1 MYISRLQVSNYK
13 SFREPNALEFTQ
25 GFNIISGQNHSG
37 KTALLEAL
45 GLSFVWNPHKSMKT
59 IPARDTIPDQ
69 VSWADVWFTVP
80 KKEIIEAMLASAP
93 NTQFQ
98 IARPDIGSTFAKPI
112 GYTEISGPSADTLLA
127 AIFSEESLIFKLR
140 VESRPGQGCSW
151 RAVDIPTYG
160 LYLPEKQ
167 GPNWNYI
174 YCGIN
179 RNGLFEARGGVVNA
193 HPLDI
198 GLQLAGVFQRHV
210 YRFAAE
216 RMNIGRGAHGNQ
228 TLLGQNAAN
237 LHEVLNQLQHNTS
250 RFREL
255 NHYLN
260 AILPQVKQVS
270 VRGIGPG
277 QVEIVVWCHDP
288 ESQREDLVVPR
299 SESGTGIGQVLAIL
313 YVVLTSDRPQTIIID
328 EPQSFLHPGAAR
340 KLIEFLK
347 MYPQHQ
353 FIIATHS
360 ATIIAAANPKTIT
373 LATFEDAESTL
384 QQLNVD
390 AEKGIQRTLMELG
403 IRLSDLFGADN
414 ILWVEGRT
422 EERCFPLLVEEILK
436 RPLMGTE
443 ILGIRQTGD
452 LQGRDAKKVFEI
464 YRTLAKGASFLP
476 PAVAFILDEECRDE
490 AAKRELFKLS
500 EDLAVFLPRRM
511 YENYL
516 LNPKAIAEVANAIEG
531 FRPTPLTPAEVREA
545 IEAKLKDPGY
555 FCTPEKMKV
564 PAHRIK
570 NVDAGRVLEELFSD
584 FSETRVTYQ
593 KVAHGVVLTES
604 LIHNAPEEFKEIT
617 ELLTKVLGTAQ
628 GEGHAYIGGPLYVE
642 STPRAASASPT
653 QVKVGE

>member
-1 MYISRLQVSNYK
+1 MFISRFQVCNYK
-13 SFREPNALEFTQ
+13 SLREPAPLELTQ

-45 GLSFVWNPHKSMKT
+45 GLNFVGNPHKSMKT
-59 IPARDTIPDQ
+59 VPARDTIPDQ
-69 VSWADVWFTVP
+69 VSWADVSFTLSG
-80 KKEIIEAMLASAP
+80 KEVVELMLASPP
-93 NTQFQ
+93 NSQFQ
-98 IARPDIGSTFAKPI
+98 VARPAIGSAYAKAI
-112 GYTEISGPSADTLLA
+112 GYEDASSPAVDRFLA
-127 AIFSEESLIFKLR
+127 ALFTEKSFTFKLR
-140 VESRPGQGCSW
+140 VQATAGYACYW
-151 RAVDIPTYG
+151 TALDIPTYG

-167 GPNWNYI
+167 GPNWNYL
-174 YCGIN
+174 YCAVDRSGTVSVT
-179 RNGLFEARGGVVNA
+179 GGVVNA
-193 HPLDI
+193 NPADI
-198 GLQLAGVFQRHV
+198 GLQLVSLFQRHV

-228 TLLGQNAAN
+228 TILGHNASN

-260 AILPQVKQVS
+260 IILPQVRQVS

-288 ESQREDLVVPR
+288 ESQREDLVVPL

-340 KLIEFLK
+340 KLVEFLK
-347 MYPQHQ
+347 RYPHHQ
-353 FIIATHS
+353 FIVATHS

-373 LATFEDAESTL
+373 LATFEDAETTL

-390 AEKGIQRTLMELG
+390 AERGIQRTLTELG

-422 EERCFPLLVEEILK
+422 EEKCFPLIVEKILK
-436 RPLMGTE
+436 QPLMGTE

-452 LQGRDAKKVFEI
+452 LEGRDAKRVFEI
-464 YRTLAKGASFLP
+464 YRRLAKGASLLP
-476 PAVAFILDEECRDE
+476 PAVAFVLDEECRDE

-500 EDLAVFLPRRM
+500 GELAVFLPRRM

-531 FRPTPLTPAEVREA
+531 FRPAALAAHEVREA
-545 IEAKLKDPGY
+545 IEAKLKTPVY
-555 FCTPEKMKV
+555 FCTPEKAKV
-564 PAHRIK
+564 PADWIK
-570 NVDAGRVLEELFSD
+570 SVDAGRVLEELFNH
-584 FSETRVTYQ
+584 FSEARVIYQ
-593 KVAHGVVLTES
+593 KVAHGVALTEWIIKNS
-604 LIHNAPEEFKEIT
+604 PGDLTEIA
-617 ELLTKVLGTAQ
+617 ELLHKVLDAQ
-628 GEGHAYIGGPLYVE
+628 KPASSSQAARPAIVSATQSRAVE
-642 STPRAASASPT
+642 
-653 QVKVGE
+653 

>member
-1 MYISRLQVSNYK
+1 MYISRFQVANYK
-13 SFREPNALEFTQ
+13 SFREPKALEFTP

-45 GLSFVWNPHKSMKT
+45 GLNFVGNPHKSMKT
-59 IPARDTIPDQ
+59 IPARDTIPEQ
-69 VSWADVWFTVP
+69 VSWVDVWFTVS
-80 KKEIIEAMLASAP
+80 KKELIELMLASAP
-93 NTQFQ
+93 NSQFQ
-98 IARPDIGSTFAKPI
+98 IARPAIGSPYAKSI
-112 GYTEISGPSADTLLA
+112 GYQDVSGPSADRLVA
-127 AIFSEESLIFKLR
+127 AIFSEESFTFKLR
-140 VESRPGQGCSW
+140 VEGRAGQGCSW
-151 RAVDIPTYG
+151 RALDIPTYG

-167 GPNWNYI
+167 GDNWNYI
-174 YCGIN
+174 YCAIN
-179 RNGLFEARGGVVNA
+179 RRGLVEARGGVVSTNPA
-193 HPLDI
+193 DI
-198 GLQLAGVFQRHV
+198 GLQLAGAFQRHV

-288 ESQREDLVVPR
+288 ESQREDLVVPL

-313 YVVLTSDRPQTIIID
+313 YGVLTSDRPQTIIID

-360 ATIIAAANPKTIT
+360 ATIIAAANPQTIT

-422 EERCFPLLVEEILK
+422 EERCFPLIVEKLLK

-452 LQGRDAKKVFEI
+452 LEGRDAKKVFEI
-464 YRTLAKGASFLP
+464 YRSLAKGASLLP

-490 AAKRELFKLS
+490 PAKRELFKLS
-500 EDLAVFLPRRM
+500 GDLAVFLPRRM

-516 LNPKAIAEVANAIEG
+516 LNPNAIAEVANAIEG
-531 FRPTPLTPAEVREA
+531 FRPAPLTPDEVREA
-545 IEAKLKDPGY
+545 IEANLKEPGY
-555 FCTPEKMKV
+555 FCTPEKTKL
-564 PAHRIK
+564 AADRIR
-570 NVDAGRVLEELFSD
+570 NVDAGRVLEWLFSH
-584 FSETRVTYQ
+584 FSETRITYQ
-593 KVAHGVVLTES
+593 KVAHGLALTEW
-604 LIHNAPEEFKEIT
+604 LIKNAPDDFKEIAG
-617 ELLTKVLGTAQ
+617 LLTKVLDTGDTTGSTTAIQ
-628 GEGHAYIGGPLYVE
+628 
-642 STPRAASASPT
+642 ASAPAT
-653 QVKVGE
+653 VP